1 MTQKNAQSFFLF
13 PWTVY
18 AYAVYCSGDLTIIV
32 HVFLGCLAGLAVHD
46 ANFVSLIHLQEFRK
60 PSFAV
65 SQTLVWNV

>member
-1 MTQKNAQSFFLF
+1 MTPKNAQSFFPF

-32 HVFLGCLAGLAVHD
+32 HVFLGCLACLAVHD
-46 ANFVSLIHLQEFRK
+46 ANFVCLVHLQEFRK

-65 SQTLVWNV
+65 